1 MMITIL
7 ISIIPLAFLKSYPV
21 FVIIDKV
28 TVDVKMTSDN
38 KWGDVR
44 GPSCIYNSL
53 NYCYN

>member
-53 NYCYN
+53 NFCYN